1 MLNLFYKNLVQICTN
16 GEDMKP
22 IKFNSF
28 DGTVIQC
35 YLWDDVRNAKGVVQI
50 AHGMAEHARRY
61 DHFANYLNK
70 NGYIVFADDHRAH
83 GMTSARQSTKGV
95 KGYHKGDI
103 YFDTVQDE
111 VAITKYLKE
120 TYNLPV
126 VYLGHSY
133 GSMVGQRYMQEDCER
148 AGAVLSGSACM
159 KGALLSVG
167 AAISNVHYKVYG
179 GEKVANLLNSL
190 SFGSYNKNFKKE
202 GLEYAWLS
210 RDKEQVKKY
219 TLDEQCGYVMSISFF
234 KHFLNGLKA
243 SYDKQNLAKIDVK
256 KPIAIFSGDK
266 DPVGGDGKLVK
277 MLYEQYKALGVE
289 DLTIKLYEDARHEIL
304 NETNNQEVYA
314 DFLAR
319 INEIVEKA

>member
-1 MLNLFYKNLVQICTN
+1 
-16 GEDMKP
+16 MKP
-22 IKFNSF
+22 VKFNSF

-35 YLWDDVRNAKGVVQI
+35 YLWDDVRGAKGVVQI

-61 DHFANYLNK
+61 DHFASFLNK

-83 GMTSARQSTKGV
+83 GMTSTKSQV

-120 TYNLPV
+120 TYGLPV

-133 GSMVGQRYMQEDCER
+133 GSMVGQRYMQEDSER

-159 KGALLSVG
+159 KGGLLNVG
-167 AAISNVHYKVYG
+167 AAISNAHYKLYG

-219 TLDEQCGYVMSISFF
+219 TLDEQCGYIMSIAFF
-234 KHFLNGLKA
+234 KFFLNGLKA
-243 SYDKQNLAKIDVK
+243 SYNKQNLAKIDVK

-266 DPVGGDGKLVK
+266 DPVGGDGKLVQK
-277 MLYEQYKALGVE
+277 LYDQYKALGVE
-289 DLTIKLYEDARHEIL
+289 DLTIKLYKDARHEIL
-304 NETNNQEVYA
+304 NEINNQEVYQ

-319 INEIVEKA
+319 IDEIVARAK